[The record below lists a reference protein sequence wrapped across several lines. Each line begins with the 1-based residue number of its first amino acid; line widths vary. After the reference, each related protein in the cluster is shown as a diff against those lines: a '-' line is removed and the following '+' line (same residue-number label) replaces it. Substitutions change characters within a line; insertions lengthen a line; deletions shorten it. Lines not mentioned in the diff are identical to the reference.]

1 MKNKEIKLHL
11 GCGKVYIPG
20 FIHVDIDKFPHID
33 YQHRIDKLPMFKNN
47 SVDLIYCC
55 GSFEYFDKYQAPA
68 ILKEWKRVLKKGGIL
83 RLSVPNFSAITE
95 VYKKYKNL
103 DGRGILG
110 PLFGRIEVKTKKGRV
125 IIYQKIVYDFKSLK
139 TVLKSAGFKNIHLY
153 DWKKTIHKDYDDYSQ
168 AYIPH
173 MDKEKGIL
181 MSLNIEAQK

>member
-11 GCGKVYIPG
+11 GSGKVYIPG

-33 YQHRIDKLPMFKNN
+33 YQSRIDKLPMFKNN

-55 GSFEYFDKYQAPA
+55 GSFEYFDKYQAPTV
-68 ILKEWKRVLKKGGIL
+68 LKEWKRILKKGGVL
-83 RLSVPNFSAITE
+83 RLAVPNFESICR
-95 VYKKYKNL
+95 VYQKYKDL

-110 PLFGRIEVKTKKGRV
+110 PLFGRIEVKTKKGKEV
-125 IIYQKIVYDFKSLK
+125 IYQKIVYDFKSLK